1 MEELLAYN
9 SSHICLFLFLP
20 ALNFVFSKTKMFK
33 LLFILF
39 VIKQSLGNVTS
50 GIHIYSAKESIT

>member
-1 MEELLAYN
+1 MEELLAYT
-9 SSHICLFLFLP
+9 SSHVCLIRFLL

-39 VIKQSLGNVTS
+39 VSQQLLAT
-50 GIHIYSAKESIT
+50 